1 MTDRMIVC
9 PYCDGT
15 KEIVVDEFTYG
26 CTACDDG
33 TIPDRRSPT
42 ANDRAV
48 ERIKEI
54 TYTHRCEV
62 TGEFSR
68 GYGLAMGTI
77 ADIIRE
83 EAGDE

>member
-1 MTDRMIVC
+1 MPRMIVC
-9 PYCDGT
+9 PDCQGTAREWSLCLCDG
-15 KEIVVDEFTYG
+15 K
-26 CTACDDG
+26 G
-33 TIPDRRSPT
+33 TISDRRRATP
-42 ANDRAV
+42 NDRAV